1 MTARDVNDLQCRR
14 DARFHQL
21 DVDHVRCAG
30 LHDPSGVGRGGNT
43 FIRSDEPAG
52 LGGERAHAVEIVL
65 GEPLLQQCRRDVVV
79 LQRSHQF
86 ARFLPREPC
95 VRVEDQWQL
104 RPLSQ
109 AHAALAYEAILIYP
123 TALIP
128 QSREPY
134 PTESYTWQNHIQRLK
149 TVEQEQQTYK
159 SFSYI
164 VLNKAAT
171 KCLGMVRIMPLRP
184 FLYYNNAPTHL
195 IIRAGNNAA
204 MISYWLA
211 PCPAESSFAC
221 EFIQALQRWF
231 NRNWEFDDY
240 FFRINPSDSHCLATL
255 ADTGL
260 NAQFSLKVPPDN
272 YVFYSN

>member
-1 MTARDVNDLQCRR
+1 MKLPYLGLHNPIISHFTDYFAGNGHGRQSPTRPTLPVTTS
-14 DARFHQL
+14 RFHFNHPVPQTL
-21 DVDHVRCAG
+21 K
-30 LHDPSGVGRGGNT
+30 GN
-43 FIRSDEPAG
+43 
-52 LGGERAHAVEIVL
+52 
-65 GEPLLQQCRRDVVV
+65 
-79 LQRSHQF
+79 
-86 ARFLPREPC
+86 
-95 VRVEDQWQL
+95 QWQL

-128 QSREPY
+128 QSREPH

-171 KCLGMVRIMPLRP
+171 KCLGVVGIMPLRP

-195 IIRAGNNAA
+195 IIRAGDNAA

-211 PCPAESSFAC
+211 PCPDDSAFAC